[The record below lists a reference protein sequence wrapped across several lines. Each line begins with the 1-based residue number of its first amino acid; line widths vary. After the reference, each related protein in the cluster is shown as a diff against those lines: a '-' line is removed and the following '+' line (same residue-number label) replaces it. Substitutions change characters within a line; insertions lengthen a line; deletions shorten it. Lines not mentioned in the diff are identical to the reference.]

1 MSHLDNGF
9 RSLTLQRFP
18 ATDDVNPLQ
27 AWEAADEYLLQ
38 QLDDTEIRGPVL
50 ILNDAFGALSCALAE
65 HKPYSIGDSYI
76 SELATRENLRLN
88 GIDESSVKFLDSTAD
103 YPQQPGVVL
112 IKVPKTLALLEQQ
125 LRALRKVVTPD
136 TRIIAG
142 AKARDIH
149 TSTLELF
156 EKVLGPTTTTL
167 AWKKA
172 RLINCT
178 FNEPPLAD
186 APQTVSW
193 KLEGTDWT
201 IHNHANV
208 FSRTGL
214 DIGARFFMQHL
225 PENLEGEIVDLGCG
239 NGVIGLTLLDKN
251 PQAKVV
257 FVDESPMAVASSRL
271 NVETNMPEALSQTVS
286 WKLEGTD
293 WTIHNHANVFS
304 RTGLDIGARFFMQH
318 LPENLEGEIVD
329 LGCGNGVI
337 GLTLLDK
344 NPQAKVVFVDESPMA
359 VASSRMNVETNMPE
373 ALDRCE
379 FMINNALSGVEPFRF
394 NAVLCNPPFHQQHA
408 LTDNVAWEMFHH
420 ARRCLKIN
428 GELYIVANRHLDYF
442 HKLKKIFGNCT
453 TIATNNK
460 FVVLK
465 AVKLGRRR

>member
-1 MSHLDNGF
+1 MSHVDDGF
-9 RSLTLQRFP
+9 RSLTLKRFP
-18 ATDDVNPLQ
+18 QTDDVNPLL

-38 QLDDTEIRGPVL
+38 QLDETEIRGPVL
-50 ILNDAFGALSCALAE
+50 ILNDTFGALSCALAE
-65 HKPYSIGDSYI
+65 HSPYSIGDSYL
-76 SELATRENLRLN
+76 SELGTRENLRHN
-88 GIDESSVKFLDSTAD
+88 GIAESSVTFLDSTAD
-103 YPQQPGVVL
+103 YPQAPGVVL

-125 LRALRKVVTPD
+125 LRALCKVVTAQ

-178 FNEPPLAD
+178 FSHPQLAD
-186 APQTVSW
+186 APQTLSW
-193 KLEGTDWT
+193 KLEDTGWT

-225 PENLEGEIVDLGCG
+225 PENLDGEIVDLGCG
-239 NGVIGLTLLDKN
+239 NGVIGLSLLAKN

-257 FVDESPMAVASSRL
+257 FVDESPMAVDSSRL
-271 NVETNMPEALSQTVS
+271 NVETNLPEAF
-286 WKLEGTD
+286 E
-293 WTIHNHANVFS
+293 
-304 RTGLDIGARFFMQH
+304 
-318 LPENLEGEIVD
+318 
-329 LGCGNGVI
+329 
-337 GLTLLDK
+337 
-344 NPQAKVVFVDESPMA
+344 
-359 VASSRMNVETNMPE
+359 
-373 ALDRCE
+373 RCE

-394 NAVLCNPPFHQQHA
+394 NAVFCNPPFHQKHA
-408 LTDNVAWEMFHH
+408 LTDNIAWEMFHH

-442 HKLKKIFGNCT
+442 HKLKKIFGNCA

-460 FVVLK
+460 FIILK
-465 AVKLGRRR
+465 AVKQGRRR

>member
-1 MSHLDNGF
+1 MSHVDDGF
-9 RSLTLQRFP
+9 RSLTLIRFP
-18 ATDDVNPLQ
+18 QTDDVNPLL

-38 QLDDTEIRGPVL
+38 QLDETEIRGPVL
-50 ILNDAFGALSCALAE
+50 ILNDTFGALSCALAE
-65 HKPYSIGDSYI
+65 HSPYSIGDSYL
-76 SELATRENLRLN
+76 SELGTRENLRHN
-88 GIDESSVKFLDSTAD
+88 GIAESSVTFLDSTAD
-103 YPQQPGVVL
+103 YPQAPGVVL

-125 LRALRKVVTPD
+125 LRALRKVVTAQ

-178 FNEPPLAD
+178 FSHPQLAD
-186 APQTVSW
+186 APQTLSW
-193 KLEGTDWT
+193 KLEDTGWT

-225 PENLEGEIVDLGCG
+225 PENLDGKIVDLGCG
-239 NGVIGLTLLDKN
+239 NGVIGLSLLAKN
-251 PQAKVV
+251 PQANVV
-257 FVDESPMAVASSRL
+257 FVDESPMAVDSSRL
-271 NVETNMPEALSQTVS
+271 NVETNLPEAF
-286 WKLEGTD
+286 E
-293 WTIHNHANVFS
+293 
-304 RTGLDIGARFFMQH
+304 
-318 LPENLEGEIVD
+318 
-329 LGCGNGVI
+329 
-337 GLTLLDK
+337 
-344 NPQAKVVFVDESPMA
+344 
-359 VASSRMNVETNMPE
+359 
-373 ALDRCE
+373 RCE

-394 NAVLCNPPFHQQHA
+394 NAVFCNPPFHQKHA
-408 LTDNVAWEMFHH
+408 LTDNIAWEMFHH

-442 HKLKKIFGNCT
+442 HKLKKIFGNCA

-460 FVVLK
+460 FVILK
-465 AVKLGRRR
+465 AVKQGRRR

>member
-1 MSHLDNGF
+1 MSHVDDGF
-9 RSLTLQRFP
+9 RSLTLKRFP
-18 ATDDVNPLQ
+18 QTDDVNPLL

-38 QLDDTEIRGPVL
+38 QLDETEIRGPVL
-50 ILNDAFGALSCALAE
+50 ILNDTFGALSCALAE
-65 HKPYSIGDSYI
+65 HSPYSIGDSYL
-76 SELATRENLRLN
+76 SELGTRENLRHN
-88 GIDESSVKFLDSTAD
+88 GIAESSVTFLDSTAD
-103 YPQQPGVVL
+103 YPQAPGVVL

-125 LRALRKVVTPD
+125 LRALRKVVTAQ

-178 FNEPPLAD
+178 FSHPQLAD
-186 APQTVSW
+186 APQTLSW
-193 KLEGTDWT
+193 KLEDTGWT

-225 PENLEGEIVDLGCG
+225 PENLDGEIVDLCCG
-239 NGVIGLTLLDKN
+239 NGVIGLSLLAKN
-251 PQAKVV
+251 PQANVV
-257 FVDESPMAVASSRL
+257 FVDESPMAVDSSRL
-271 NVETNMPEALSQTVS
+271 NVETNLPEAF
-286 WKLEGTD
+286 E
-293 WTIHNHANVFS
+293 
-304 RTGLDIGARFFMQH
+304 
-318 LPENLEGEIVD
+318 
-329 LGCGNGVI
+329 
-337 GLTLLDK
+337 
-344 NPQAKVVFVDESPMA
+344 
-359 VASSRMNVETNMPE
+359 
-373 ALDRCE
+373 RCE

-394 NAVLCNPPFHQQHA
+394 NAVFCNPPFHQKHA
-408 LTDNVAWEMFHH
+408 LTDNIAWEMFHH

-442 HKLKKIFGNCT
+442 HKLKKIFGNCA

-460 FVVLK
+460 FVILK
-465 AVKLGRRR
+465 AVKQGRRR

>member
-1 MSHLDNGF
+1 MSHVDDGF
-9 RSLTLQRFP
+9 RSLTLKRFP
-18 ATDDVNPLQ
+18 QTDDVNPLL

-38 QLDDTEIRGPVL
+38 QLDETEIRGPVL
-50 ILNDAFGALSCALAE
+50 ILNDTFGALSCALAE
-65 HKPYSIGDSYI
+65 HSPYSIGDSYL
-76 SELATRENLRLN
+76 SELGTRENLRHN
-88 GIDESSVKFLDSTAD
+88 GIAESSVTFLDSTAD
-103 YPQQPGVVL
+103 YPQAPGVVL

-125 LRALRKVVTPD
+125 LRALRKVVTAQ

-172 RLINCT
+172 LLINCT
-178 FNEPPLAD
+178 FSHPQLAD
-186 APQTVSW
+186 APQTLSW
-193 KLEGTDWT
+193 KLEDTGWT

-225 PENLEGEIVDLGCG
+225 PENLDGEIVDLGCG
-239 NGVIGLTLLDKN
+239 NGVIGLSLLAKN

-257 FVDESPMAVASSRL
+257 FVDESPMAVDSSRL
-271 NVETNMPEALSQTVS
+271 NVETNLPEAF
-286 WKLEGTD
+286 E
-293 WTIHNHANVFS
+293 
-304 RTGLDIGARFFMQH
+304 
-318 LPENLEGEIVD
+318 
-329 LGCGNGVI
+329 
-337 GLTLLDK
+337 
-344 NPQAKVVFVDESPMA
+344 
-359 VASSRMNVETNMPE
+359 
-373 ALDRCE
+373 RCE

-394 NAVLCNPPFHQQHA
+394 NAVFCNPPFHQKHA
-408 LTDNVAWEMFHH
+408 LTDNIAWEMFHH

-442 HKLKKIFGNCT
+442 HKLKKIFGNCA

-460 FVVLK
+460 FVILK
-465 AVKLGRRR
+465 AVKQGRRR

>member
-1 MSHLDNGF
+1 MSHVDDGF
-9 RSLTLQRFP
+9 RSLTLKRFP
-18 ATDDVNPLQ
+18 QTDDVNPLL

-38 QLDDTEIRGPVL
+38 QLDETEIRGSVL
-50 ILNDAFGALSCALAE
+50 ILNDTFGALSCALAE
-65 HKPYSIGDSYI
+65 HSPYSIGDSYL
-76 SELATRENLRLN
+76 SELGTRENLRHN
-88 GIDESSVKFLDSTAD
+88 GIAESSVTFLDSTAD
-103 YPQQPGVVL
+103 YPQAPGVVL

-125 LRALRKVVTPD
+125 LRALRKVVTAQ

-178 FNEPPLAD
+178 FSHPQLAD
-186 APQTVSW
+186 APQTLSW
-193 KLEGTDWT
+193 KLEDTGWT

-225 PENLEGEIVDLGCG
+225 PENLDGEIVDLGCG
-239 NGVIGLTLLDKN
+239 NGVIGLSLLAKN
-251 PQAKVV
+251 PQANVV
-257 FVDESPMAVASSRL
+257 FVDESPMAVDSSRL
-271 NVETNMPEALSQTVS
+271 NVETNLPEAF
-286 WKLEGTD
+286 E
-293 WTIHNHANVFS
+293 
-304 RTGLDIGARFFMQH
+304 
-318 LPENLEGEIVD
+318 
-329 LGCGNGVI
+329 
-337 GLTLLDK
+337 
-344 NPQAKVVFVDESPMA
+344 
-359 VASSRMNVETNMPE
+359 
-373 ALDRCE
+373 RCE

-394 NAVLCNPPFHQQHA
+394 NAVFCNPPFHQKHA
-408 LTDNVAWEMFHH
+408 LTDNIAWEMFHH

-442 HKLKKIFGNCT
+442 HKLKKIFGNCA

-460 FVVLK
+460 FVILK
-465 AVKLGRRR
+465 AVKQGRRR

>member
-1 MSHLDNGF
+1 MSHVDDGF
-9 RSLTLQRFP
+9 RSLTLKRFP
-18 ATDDVNPLQ
+18 QTDDVNPLL

-38 QLDDTEIRGPVL
+38 QLDETEIRGPVL
-50 ILNDAFGALSCALAE
+50 ILNDTFGALSCALAG
-65 HKPYSIGDSYI
+65 HSPYSIGDSYL
-76 SELATRENLRLN
+76 SELGTRENLRHN
-88 GIDESSVKFLDSTAD
+88 GIAESSVTFLDSTAD
-103 YPQQPGVVL
+103 YPQAPGVVL

-125 LRALRKVVTPD
+125 LRALRKVVTAQ

-178 FNEPPLAD
+178 FSHPQLAD
-186 APQTVSW
+186 APQTLSW
-193 KLEGTDWT
+193 KLEDTGWT

-225 PENLEGEIVDLGCG
+225 PENLDGEIVDLGCG
-239 NGVIGLTLLDKN
+239 NGVIGLSLLAKN
-251 PQAKVV
+251 PQANVV
-257 FVDESPMAVASSRL
+257 FVDESPMAVDSSRL
-271 NVETNMPEALSQTVS
+271 NVETNLPEAF
-286 WKLEGTD
+286 E
-293 WTIHNHANVFS
+293 
-304 RTGLDIGARFFMQH
+304 
-318 LPENLEGEIVD
+318 
-329 LGCGNGVI
+329 
-337 GLTLLDK
+337 
-344 NPQAKVVFVDESPMA
+344 
-359 VASSRMNVETNMPE
+359 
-373 ALDRCE
+373 RCE

-394 NAVLCNPPFHQQHA
+394 NAVFCNPPFHQKHA
-408 LTDNVAWEMFHH
+408 LTDNIAWEMFHH

-442 HKLKKIFGNCT
+442 HKLKKIFGNCA

-460 FVVLK
+460 FVILK
-465 AVKLGRRR
+465 AVKQGRRR

>member
-1 MSHLDNGF
+1 MSHVDDGF
-9 RSLTLQRFP
+9 RSLTLKRFP
-18 ATDDVNPLQ
+18 QTDDVNPLL

-38 QLDDTEIRGPVL
+38 QLDETEIRGPVL
-50 ILNDAFGALSCALAE
+50 ILNDTFGALSCALAE
-65 HKPYSIGDSYI
+65 HSPYSIGDSYL
-76 SELATRENLRLN
+76 SELGTRENLRHN
-88 GIDESSVKFLDSTAD
+88 GIAESSVTFLDSTAD
-103 YPQQPGVVL
+103 YPQAPGVVL

-125 LRALRKVVTPD
+125 LRALRKVVTAH

-178 FNEPPLAD
+178 FSNPQLAA
-186 APQTVSW
+186 APQTLSW
-193 KLEGTDWT
+193 KLEDTGWT

-225 PENLEGEIVDLGCG
+225 PENLDGEIVDLGCG
-239 NGVIGLTLLDKN
+239 NGVIGLRLLAKN
-251 PQAKVV
+251 PQANVV
-257 FVDESPMAVASSRL
+257 FVDESPMAVDSSRL
-271 NVETNMPEALSQTVS
+271 NVETNLPEAF
-286 WKLEGTD
+286 E
-293 WTIHNHANVFS
+293 
-304 RTGLDIGARFFMQH
+304 
-318 LPENLEGEIVD
+318 
-329 LGCGNGVI
+329 
-337 GLTLLDK
+337 
-344 NPQAKVVFVDESPMA
+344 
-359 VASSRMNVETNMPE
+359 
-373 ALDRCE
+373 RCE

-394 NAVLCNPPFHQQHA
+394 NAVFCNPPFHQKHA
-408 LTDNVAWEMFHH
+408 LTDNIAWEMFHH

-442 HKLKKIFGNCT
+442 HKLKKIFGNCA

-460 FVVLK
+460 FVILK
-465 AVKLGRRR
+465 AVKQGRRR

>member
-1 MSHLDNGF
+1 MSHVDDGF
-9 RSLTLQRFP
+9 RSLTLKRFP
-18 ATDDVNPLQ
+18 QTDDVNPLL

-38 QLDDTEIRGPVL
+38 QLDETEIRGPVL
-50 ILNDAFGALSCALAE
+50 ILNDTFGALSCALAE
-65 HKPYSIGDSYI
+65 HSPYSIGDSYL
-76 SELATRENLRLN
+76 SELGTRENLRHN
-88 GIDESSVKFLDSTAD
+88 GIAESSVTFLDSTAD
-103 YPQQPGVVL
+103 YPQAPGVVL

-125 LRALRKVVTPD
+125 LRALRKVVTAQ

-178 FNEPPLAD
+178 FSHPQLAD
-186 APQTVSW
+186 APQTLSW
-193 KLEGTDWT
+193 KLEDTGWT

-225 PENLEGEIVDLGCG
+225 PENLDGEIVDLGCG
-239 NGVIGLTLLDKN
+239 NRVIGLSLLAKN
-251 PQAKVV
+251 PQANVV
-257 FVDESPMAVASSRL
+257 FVDESPMAVDSSRL
-271 NVETNMPEALSQTVS
+271 NVETNLPEAF
-286 WKLEGTD
+286 E
-293 WTIHNHANVFS
+293 
-304 RTGLDIGARFFMQH
+304 
-318 LPENLEGEIVD
+318 
-329 LGCGNGVI
+329 
-337 GLTLLDK
+337 
-344 NPQAKVVFVDESPMA
+344 
-359 VASSRMNVETNMPE
+359 
-373 ALDRCE
+373 RCE

-394 NAVLCNPPFHQQHA
+394 NAVFCNPPFHQKHA
-408 LTDNVAWEMFHH
+408 LTDNIAWEMFHH

-442 HKLKKIFGNCT
+442 HKLKKIFGNCA

-460 FVVLK
+460 FVILK
-465 AVKLGRRR
+465 AVKQGRRR

>member
-1 MSHLDNGF
+1 MSHVDDGF
-9 RSLTLQRFP
+9 RSLTLKRFP
-18 ATDDVNPLQ
+18 QTDDVNPLL

-38 QLDDTEIRGPVL
+38 QLDETEIRGPVL
-50 ILNDAFGALSCALAE
+50 ILNDTFGALSCALAE
-65 HKPYSIGDSYI
+65 HSPYSIGDSYL
-76 SELATRENLRLN
+76 SELGTRENLRHN
-88 GIDESSVKFLDSTAD
+88 GIAESSVTFLDSTAD
-103 YPQQPGVVL
+103 YPQAPGVVL

-125 LRALRKVVTPD
+125 LRALRKVVTAH

-178 FNEPPLAD
+178 FSNPQLAA
-186 APQTVSW
+186 APQTLSW
-193 KLEGTDWT
+193 KLEDTGWT

-225 PENLEGEIVDLGCG
+225 PENLDGEIVDLGCG
-239 NGVIGLTLLDKN
+239 NGVIGLSLLAKN
-251 PQAKVV
+251 PQANVV
-257 FVDESPMAVASSRL
+257 FVDESPMAVDSSRL
-271 NVETNMPEALSQTVS
+271 NVETNLPEAF
-286 WKLEGTD
+286 E
-293 WTIHNHANVFS
+293 
-304 RTGLDIGARFFMQH
+304 
-318 LPENLEGEIVD
+318 
-329 LGCGNGVI
+329 
-337 GLTLLDK
+337 
-344 NPQAKVVFVDESPMA
+344 
-359 VASSRMNVETNMPE
+359 
-373 ALDRCE
+373 RCE

-394 NAVLCNPPFHQQHA
+394 NAVFCNPPFHQKHA
-408 LTDNVAWEMFHH
+408 LTDNIAWEMFHH

-442 HKLKKIFGNCT
+442 HKLKKIFGNCA

-460 FVVLK
+460 FVILK
-465 AVKLGRRR
+465 AVKQGRRR

>member
-1 MSHLDNGF
+1 MSHVDDGF
-9 RSLTLQRFP
+9 RSLTLKRFP
-18 ATDDVNPLQ
+18 QTDDVNPLL

-38 QLDDTEIRGPVL
+38 QLDETEIRGPVL
-50 ILNDAFGALSCALAE
+50 ILNDTFGALSCALAE
-65 HKPYSIGDSYI
+65 HSPYSIGDSYL
-76 SELATRENLRLN
+76 SELGTRENLRHN
-88 GIDESSVKFLDSTAD
+88 GIAESSVTFLDSTAD
-103 YPQQPGVVL
+103 YPQAPGVVL

-125 LRALRKVVTPD
+125 LRALCKVVTAQ

-178 FNEPPLAD
+178 FSHPQLAD
-186 APQTVSW
+186 APQTLSW
-193 KLEGTDWT
+193 KLEDTGWT

-225 PENLEGEIVDLGCG
+225 PENLDGEIVDLGCG
-239 NGVIGLTLLDKN
+239 NGVIGLSLLAKN
-251 PQAKVV
+251 PQANVV
-257 FVDESPMAVASSRL
+257 FVDESPMAVDSSRL
-271 NVETNMPEALSQTVS
+271 NVETNLPEAF
-286 WKLEGTD
+286 E
-293 WTIHNHANVFS
+293 
-304 RTGLDIGARFFMQH
+304 
-318 LPENLEGEIVD
+318 
-329 LGCGNGVI
+329 
-337 GLTLLDK
+337 
-344 NPQAKVVFVDESPMA
+344 
-359 VASSRMNVETNMPE
+359 
-373 ALDRCE
+373 RCE

-394 NAVLCNPPFHQQHA
+394 NAVFCNPPFHQKHA
-408 LTDNVAWEMFHH
+408 LTDNIAWEMFHH

-442 HKLKKIFGNCT
+442 HKLKKIFGNCA

-460 FVVLK
+460 FVILK
-465 AVKLGRRR
+465 AVKQGRRR

>member
-1 MSHLDNGF
+1 MSHVDDGF
-9 RSLTLQRFP
+9 RSLTLKRFP
-18 ATDDVNPLQ
+18 QTDDVNPLL

-38 QLDDTEIRGPVL
+38 QLDETEIRGPVL
-50 ILNDAFGALSCALAE
+50 ILNDTFGALSCALAE
-65 HKPYSIGDSYI
+65 HSPYSIGDSYLR
-76 SELATRENLRLN
+76 ELGTRENLRHN
-88 GIDESSVKFLDSTAD
+88 GIAESSVTFLDSTAD
-103 YPQQPGVVL
+103 YPQAPGVVL

-125 LRALRKVVTPD
+125 LCALRKVVTAQ

-178 FNEPPLAD
+178 FSHPQLAD
-186 APQTVSW
+186 APQTLSW
-193 KLEGTDWT
+193 KLEDTGWT

-225 PENLEGEIVDLGCG
+225 PENLDGEIVDLGCG
-239 NGVIGLTLLDKN
+239 NGVIGLSLLAKN
-251 PQAKVV
+251 PQANVV
-257 FVDESPMAVASSRL
+257 FVDESPMAVDSSHL
-271 NVETNMPEALSQTVS
+271 NVETNLPEAF
-286 WKLEGTD
+286 E
-293 WTIHNHANVFS
+293 
-304 RTGLDIGARFFMQH
+304 
-318 LPENLEGEIVD
+318 
-329 LGCGNGVI
+329 
-337 GLTLLDK
+337 
-344 NPQAKVVFVDESPMA
+344 
-359 VASSRMNVETNMPE
+359 
-373 ALDRCE
+373 RCE

-394 NAVLCNPPFHQQHA
+394 NAVFCNPPFHQKHA
-408 LTDNVAWEMFHH
+408 LTDNIAWEMFHH

-442 HKLKKIFGNCT
+442 HKLKKIFGNCA

-460 FVVLK
+460 FVILK
-465 AVKLGRRR
+465 AVKQGRRR

>member
-1 MSHLDNGF
+1 MSHVDDGF
-9 RSLTLQRFP
+9 RSLTLKRFP
-18 ATDDVNPLQ
+18 QTDDVNPLL

-38 QLDDTEIRGPVL
+38 QLDETEIRGPVL
-50 ILNDAFGALSCALAE
+50 ILNDTFGALSCALAE
-65 HKPYSIGDSYI
+65 HSPYSIGDSYL
-76 SELATRENLRLN
+76 SELGTRENLRHN
-88 GIDESSVKFLDSTAD
+88 GIAESSVTFLDSTAD
-103 YPQQPGVVL
+103 YPQAPGVVL

-125 LRALRKVVTPD
+125 LRALRKVVTAQ

-178 FNEPPLAD
+178 FSHPQLPD
-186 APQTVSW
+186 APQTLSW
-193 KLEGTDWT
+193 KLEDTGWT

-225 PENLEGEIVDLGCG
+225 PENLDGEIVDLGCG
-239 NGVIGLTLLDKN
+239 NGVIGLSLLAKN

-257 FVDESPMAVASSRL
+257 FVDESPMAVDSSRL
-271 NVETNMPEALSQTVS
+271 NVETNLPEAF
-286 WKLEGTD
+286 E
-293 WTIHNHANVFS
+293 
-304 RTGLDIGARFFMQH
+304 
-318 LPENLEGEIVD
+318 
-329 LGCGNGVI
+329 
-337 GLTLLDK
+337 
-344 NPQAKVVFVDESPMA
+344 
-359 VASSRMNVETNMPE
+359 
-373 ALDRCE
+373 RCE

-394 NAVLCNPPFHQQHA
+394 NAVFCNPPFHQKHA
-408 LTDNVAWEMFHH
+408 LTDNIAWEMFHH

-428 GELYIVANRHLDYF
+428 GEQYIVANRHLDYF
-442 HKLKKIFGNCT
+442 HKLKKIFGNCA

-460 FVVLK
+460 FVILK
-465 AVKLGRRR
+465 AVKQGRRR

>member
-1 MSHLDNGF
+1 MSHVDDGF
-9 RSLTLQRFP
+9 RSLTLKRFP
-18 ATDDVNPLQ
+18 QTDDVNQLL

-38 QLDDTEIRGPVL
+38 QLDETEIRGPVL
-50 ILNDAFGALSCALAE
+50 ILNDTFGALSCALAE
-65 HKPYSIGDSYI
+65 HSPYSIGDSYL
-76 SELATRENLRLN
+76 SELGTRENLRHN
-88 GIDESSVKFLDSTAD
+88 GIAESSVTFLDSTAD
-103 YPQQPGVVL
+103 YPQAPGVVL

-125 LRALRKVVTPD
+125 LRALRKVVTAQ

-178 FNEPPLAD
+178 FSHPQLAD
-186 APQTVSW
+186 APQTLSW
-193 KLEGTDWT
+193 KLEDTGWT

-225 PENLEGEIVDLGCG
+225 PENLDGEIVDLGCG
-239 NGVIGLTLLDKN
+239 NGVIGLSLLAKN

-257 FVDESPMAVASSRL
+257 FVDESPMAVDSSRL
-271 NVETNMPEALSQTVS
+271 NVETNLPEAF
-286 WKLEGTD
+286 E
-293 WTIHNHANVFS
+293 
-304 RTGLDIGARFFMQH
+304 
-318 LPENLEGEIVD
+318 
-329 LGCGNGVI
+329 
-337 GLTLLDK
+337 
-344 NPQAKVVFVDESPMA
+344 
-359 VASSRMNVETNMPE
+359 
-373 ALDRCE
+373 RCE

-394 NAVLCNPPFHQQHA
+394 NAVFCNPPFHQKHA
-408 LTDNVAWEMFHH
+408 LTDNIAWEMFHH

-442 HKLKKIFGNCT
+442 HKLKKIFGNCA

-460 FVVLK
+460 FVILK
-465 AVKLGRRR
+465 AVKQGRRR

>member
-1 MSHLDNGF
+1 MSHVDDGF
-9 RSLTLQRFP
+9 RSLTLKRFP
-18 ATDDVNPLQ
+18 QTDDVNPLL

-38 QLDDTEIRGPVL
+38 QLDETEIRGPVL
-50 ILNDAFGALSCALAE
+50 ILNDTFGALSCALAE
-65 HKPYSIGDSYI
+65 HSPYSIGDSYL
-76 SELATRENLRLN
+76 SELGTRENLRHN
-88 GIDESSVKFLDSTAD
+88 GIAESSVTFLDSTAD
-103 YPQQPGVVL
+103 YPQAPGVVL

-125 LRALRKVVTPD
+125 LRALRKVVTAQ

-178 FNEPPLAD
+178 SSHPQLAD
-186 APQTVSW
+186 APQTLSW
-193 KLEGTDWT
+193 KLEDTGWT

-225 PENLEGEIVDLGCG
+225 PENLDGEIVDLGCG
-239 NGVIGLTLLDKN
+239 NGVIGLSLLAKN
-251 PQAKVV
+251 PQANVV
-257 FVDESPMAVASSRL
+257 FVDESPMAVDSSRL
-271 NVETNMPEALSQTVS
+271 NVETNLPEAF
-286 WKLEGTD
+286 E
-293 WTIHNHANVFS
+293 
-304 RTGLDIGARFFMQH
+304 
-318 LPENLEGEIVD
+318 
-329 LGCGNGVI
+329 
-337 GLTLLDK
+337 
-344 NPQAKVVFVDESPMA
+344 
-359 VASSRMNVETNMPE
+359 
-373 ALDRCE
+373 RCE

-394 NAVLCNPPFHQQHA
+394 NAVFCNPPFHQKHA
-408 LTDNVAWEMFHH
+408 LTDNIAWEMFHH

-442 HKLKKIFGNCT
+442 HKLKKIFGNCA

-460 FVVLK
+460 FVILK
-465 AVKLGRRR
+465 AVKQGRRR